1 MADNIPLSKF
11 LNSSLPPFKLC
22 RLCGSKDGPFLNIF
36 GAGVDLAKK
45 IENALLI
52 MVHDLLFLVAT
63 ALLFR

>member
-11 LNSSLPPFKLC
+11 ANSLPTFKLC

-52 MVHDLLFLVAT
+52 MVH
-63 ALLFR
+63 

>member
-1 MADNIPLSKF
+1 MSDNVPLSKF
-11 LNSSLPPFKLC
+11 LNSSLPSFKLC

-52 MVHDLLFLVAT
+52 MVN
-63 ALLFR
+63 